1 MTLMKHLLSVVAE
14 RLRKAFKVMY
24 EFLEKHGFFNAI
36 VENLVRLCF
45 FLIILYIFG
54 IVVW

>member
-1 MTLMKHLLSVVAE
+1 MKHLLSVVAE